1 MNTLEFL
8 ERVLPSEGLYCSFT
22 VVGKYPKQC
31 HHQTIEELA
40 NEVLAQSQAGH
51 NTYFAVSSFLT
62 DDSREQVNV
71 RAIKTFALDIDCG
84 EGKPYPSW
92 KEGLLVLSD
101 YIRDL
106 GLPGPMIVRSGN
118 GLHVYWTLTDEMTP
132 EEWRP
137 IAFAFKASAV
147 AKFKELAEKRG
158 IISPT
163 PSKPYIDPAVPADHA
178 RVLRPVGTTN
188 TKGGNTVS
196 LIFDAPP
203 IDPQQFASFFRIAPS
218 SPAEL
223 PTRHTSNST
232 LLDSLAVKQE
242 WPPSNPDPI
251 KNKCAQ
257 IKWAVENQD
266 KMDEP
271 SWYNVMGVAAFCKDP
286 EEVAIQWSNE
296 HRTFNEAETRKK
308 IVQWRNKTSG
318 PTKCET
324 FEENNPDRCKGCKFK
339 GKIKSPNGLGVQYQE
354 VQIAPDALDAAAYE
368 VELPKP
374 FKRTDRGIKVTLDDT
389 DIDVCPF
396 DIYPVGYGRDE
407 ALGYEVVRY
416 HWNRQHVGWQPLTL
430 RQAFLTDGSREF
442 AGAIADQ
449 GIVLFN
455 KKQTEY
461 FQYMLRTYMDK
472 LRQQRA
478 MTNLYSTMGWKHDY
492 TEFVMGD
499 TILRCNK
506 NGTITEE
513 QILLSSTSQR
523 LGHELYGTAGS
534 LEEWREFTRIMPKVN
549 LMGQMFAIGVSL
561 SAPLYAFT
569 GLKSTTVSLYG
580 PTGCGKT
587 LAQLWGQS
595 VWGVPE
601 KLHFAAKYTQNAVFA
616 RFGLYCNM
624 PLTIDETTMMDV
636 KDVGDF
642 LYWISQGRDKARLN
656 RNAEEREAREWA
668 APAILS
674 NNTSMGSKLVA
685 SGMETTAQMVRLLEI
700 SLQVHPIFKSGST
713 AGRDIYNFLSTN
725 YGHAGREFV
734 KYLMQLG
741 PEGMKAIVDEAFKSF
756 PKKYDHHFTG
766 EERFWEQ
773 AIVLADLTVRLA
785 YENNIIAFPPE
796 VMTNWV
802 LGQIGAMRKTVID
815 YQTDSF
821 DMLTEYLN
829 EHANTALTVWHT
841 GNTKPA
847 VDMQRLPRGE
857 VRARFD
863 CHRRDMTS
871 KFDHGTVM
879 VDRTHFRK
887 WLALK
892 GSDYRGF
899 MREMASASLV
909 VTPKSNKASLGKD
922 SPIKLPQSYVI
933 ALNLNHPRLRG
944 ILEDEDVAV
953 DDAMLGQL
961 KVVQ

>member
-62 DDSREQVNV
+62 DESREQVNV

-101 YIRDL
+101 YIREL

-203 IDPQQFASFFRIAPS
+203 IDPQQFASFFPIAIS

-232 LLDSLAVKQE
+232 LLDSLAVKQDY
-242 WPPSNPDPI
+242 PPSNADAVLS
-251 KNKCAQ
+251 KCQQ
-257 IKWAVENQD
+257 IKWIYENRAD
-266 KMDEP
+266 KTKVDEP
-271 SWYNVMGVAAFCKDP
+271 MWYRMLGVAAFCADSHA
-286 EEVAIQWSNE
+286 VAIKWSEGHPEFDAQATINKLEQWK
-296 HRTFNEAETRKK
+296 RKC
-308 IVQWRNKTSG
+308 SG
-318 PTKCET
+318 PTSCKT
-324 FEENNPDRCKGCKFK
+324 IEEGRPDGCKGCKFK
-339 GKIKSPNGLGVQYQE
+339 DKVSFPTQLGIQYQE

-389 DIDVCPF
+389 DIDICPF
-396 DIYPVGYGRDE
+396 DIYPVGYGKDE

-534 LEEWREFTRIMPKVN
+534 LEEWREFTRIMPKVVR
-549 LMGQMFAIGVSL
+549 LRPVVGLSVHLHSL
-561 SAPLYAFT
+561 EPYK
-569 GLKSTTVSLYG
+569 GSLYCLYIG
-580 PTGCGKT
+580 EMFEHLSRK
-587 LAQLWGQS
+587 QLHL
-595 VWGVPE
+595 E
-601 KLHFAAKYTQNAVFA
+601 L
-616 RFGLYCNM
+616 
-624 PLTIDETTMMDV
+624 
-636 KDVGDF
+636 VG
-642 LYWISQGRDKARLN
+642 IA
-656 RNAEEREAREWA
+656 
-668 APAILS
+668 LS
-674 NNTSMGSKLVA
+674 
-685 SGMETTAQMVRLLEI
+685 
-700 SLQVHPIFKSGST
+700 
-713 AGRDIYNFLSTN
+713 
-725 YGHAGREFV
+725 
-734 KYLMQLG
+734 
-741 PEGMKAIVDEAFKSF
+741 SF
-756 PKKYDHHFTG
+756 PIHD
-766 EERFWEQ
+766 
-773 AIVLADLTVRLA
+773 
-785 YENNIIAFPPE
+785 
-796 VMTNWV
+796 
-802 LGQIGAMRKTVID
+802 IG
-815 YQTDSF
+815 
-821 DMLTEYLN
+821 
-829 EHANTALTVWHT
+829 
-841 GNTKPA
+841 
-847 VDMQRLPRGE
+847 
-857 VRARFD
+857 
-863 CHRRDMTS
+863 
-871 KFDHGTVM
+871 
-879 VDRTHFRK
+879 
-887 WLALK
+887 
-892 GSDYRGF
+892 
-899 MREMASASLV
+899 
-909 VTPKSNKASLGKD
+909 
-922 SPIKLPQSYVI
+922 
-933 ALNLNHPRLRG
+933 
-944 ILEDEDVAV
+944 
-953 DDAMLGQL
+953 
-961 KVVQ
+961 